1 MDIVT
6 DSEYAAFIGREQ
18 HKYLPR
24 FRMFDDLAGNFKAT
38 WNWSAFFFTFWW
50 LLYRKLY
57 AFAALAFVLSFVPY
71 LNFAVMI
78 ASGAAGYFAYYRK
91 ARTDIGRLKQAFPG
105 MDVTM
110 RCAELGGVHRFVIWV
125 GVLVTACMLLAAL
138 FLGVIGTMTGE

>member
-6 DSEYAAFIGREQ
+6 DQEYAAFIGPEA

-57 AFAALAFVLSFVPY
+57 AYAALVFVLSFVPY
-71 LNFAVMI
+71 LNFAIMA
-78 ASGAAGYFAYYRK
+78 ASGAAGYFLYHRK
-91 ARTDIGRLKQAFPG
+91 ARTDILQLKKAFPG
-105 MDVTM
+105 MDVTL
-110 RCAELGGVHRFVIWV
+110 RCAELGGVHRFVIWA
-125 GVLVTACMLLAAL
+125 GILISALCILAAL
-138 FLGVIGTMTGE
+138 ALGIVGVMMED

>member
-6 DSEYAAFIGREQ
+6 EQEYAAFIGPEA

-57 AFAALAFVLSFVPY
+57 AYAALVFVLSFVPY
-71 LNFAVMI
+71 LNFAIMA
-78 ASGAAGYFAYYRK
+78 ASGAAGYFLYYRK
-91 ARTDIGRLKQAFPG
+91 ARADILQLKKAFPG
-105 MDVTM
+105 MDVTV

-125 GVLVTACMLLAAL
+125 GILISTLCILAAL
-138 FLGVIGTMTGE
+138 ALGIVGVMMEN